1 MLDFRR
7 NYKVKQQRIN
17 NALGIRAGGGFEHY
31 NTYFLYNLC
40 LTMSKEEPID
50 KLNDG
55 INYDTS
61 SKMSLNPPGLTQIG
75 RTIVSDKFPITMDN
89 FWFAINS
96 NVIVNPF
103 DFVTVKNLH
112 NTMTIGIIK
121 ELQTV
126 ALNDNMM
133 IGDIFVPNDKK
144 SIEKETNTTTIAA
157 TTYTQDL
164 QLKDYKYSPSSTTI
178 ARAAVMANTGVKI
191 DETGDS
197 ISVSMP
203 VASGKTVEFS
213 TVEEIIFALGI
224 PEMGN
229 PIPAGIIQTTN
240 GLQVP
245 ITLDISY
252 LAGPDTTHV
261 NASGISGNHKTTY
274 LLFLLQSAY
283 QRLKDDGVAL
293 IIFNTKE
300 AELLQI
306 HKRQKEKEKGRT
318 EELFDILDLEIE
330 PFDNVTYFLPRG
342 KNGKPNSAFIPD
354 KYKTYSYELKD
365 IYDRLD
371 LLLPDAYDPQYSLSS
386 IIDYVYE
393 TWPIKDSSGKE
404 ILTWS
409 DLFEY
414 KEYPQNIVS
423 HKSSLLHFRG
433 YLQRFRKSA
442 LFTDKKVTSTNLGEK
457 IKKIKSGDVI
467 VIDVGTI
474 SSLSEQSFVV
484 GDVMK
489 SIDEMYS
496 AREDLDNDD
505 ANNNAKNN
513 NESKGKR
520 PKFILIFVDEIN
532 RFIPKSNDLRKM
544 DAVSEQI
551 MRTVIAGGARETVLF
566 SAQQFKST
574 TDYRL
579 QENTGLHITAKVGLS
594 ELSTQPYSILDEST
608 KNNIARLNKGELVMI
623 HSAFRHP
630 IKISFPKGAFRRLR

>member
-1 MLDFRR
+1 
-7 NYKVKQQRIN
+7 
-17 NALGIRAGGGFEHY
+17 
-31 NTYFLYNLC
+31 
-40 LTMSKEEPID
+40 
-50 KLNDG
+50 
-55 INYDTS
+55 
-61 SKMSLNPPGLTQIG
+61 
-75 RTIVSDKFPITMDN
+75 
-89 FWFAINS
+89 
-96 NVIVNPF
+96 
-103 DFVTVKNLH
+103 
-112 NTMTIGIIK
+112 
-121 ELQTV
+121 
-126 ALNDNMM
+126 
-133 IGDIFVPNDKK
+133 
-144 SIEKETNTTTIAA
+144 
-157 TTYTQDL
+157 
-164 QLKDYKYSPSSTTI
+164 
-178 ARAAVMANTGVKI
+178 MANTGVKI
-191 DETGDS
+191 GETGDS

-203 VASGKTVEFS
+203 VAAGKTVEFS

-442 LFTDKKVTSTNLGEK
+442 LFTDKKVTSTYLGEK
-457 IKKIKSGDVI
+457 IKKIKSGDVF

-496 AREDLDNDD
+496 ARENLDNDD

-513 NESKGKR
+513 NESKGNR

-532 RFIPKSNDLRKM
+532 RFIPKSNDLRRM

>member
-1 MLDFRR
+1 
-7 NYKVKQQRIN
+7 
-17 NALGIRAGGGFEHY
+17 
-31 NTYFLYNLC
+31 
-40 LTMSKEEPID
+40 
-50 KLNDG
+50 
-55 INYDTS
+55 
-61 SKMSLNPPGLTQIG
+61 
-75 RTIVSDKFPITMDN
+75 
-89 FWFAINS
+89 
-96 NVIVNPF
+96 
-103 DFVTVKNLH
+103 
-112 NTMTIGIIK
+112 
-121 ELQTV
+121 
-126 ALNDNMM
+126 M
-133 IGDIFVPNDKK
+133 IGDIFAHNDKK
-144 SIEKETNTTTIAA
+144 SIKKETTTTIAA

-164 QLKDYKYSPSSTTI
+164 QLKDYKNSPSSTTI

-191 DETGDS
+191 GETGDS

-203 VASGKTVEFS
+203 VAAGKTVEFS

-240 GLQVP
+240 GLHVP

-442 LFTDKKVTSTNLGEK
+442 LFTDKKVTSTYLGEK
-457 IKKIKSGDVI
+457 IKKIKSGDVF

-496 AREDLDNDD
+496 ARENLDNDD
-505 ANNNAKNN
+505 ANNNANNN
-513 NESKGKR
+513 NETKGGR

-594 ELSTQPYSILDEST
+594 ELSTQPYSILDDST

-630 IKISFPKGAFRRLR
+630 IKISFPKGAFRRLK

>member
-1 MLDFRR
+1 MTKGKPF
-7 NYKVKQQRIN
+7 
-17 NALGIRAGGGFEHY
+17 
-31 NTYFLYNLC
+31 
-40 LTMSKEEPID
+40 D
-50 KLNDG
+50 KPNKG
-55 INYDTS
+55 INYNIQ
-61 SKMSLNPPGLTQIG
+61 SKISLNPPGLTQVG
-75 RTIVSDKFPITMDN
+75 QTIVSDKFPITMDT
-89 FWFAINS
+89 FWIAIKS
-96 NVIVNPF
+96 NVIINPF

-112 NTMTIGIIK
+112 NTRTIGIVK

-126 ALNDNMM
+126 ALHKKMMNKNGTNDQNV
-133 IGDIFVPNDKK
+133 IKRQNEQHWRGQPPSRGSVLTVGSEDPDPA
-144 SIEKETNTTTIAA
+144 S
-157 TTYTQDL
+157 YDYL
-164 QLKDYKYSPSSTTI
+164 QSSSTTI
-178 ARAAVMANTGVKI
+178 AKVAVMANTGVTVEGTKN
-191 DETGDS
+191 S

-203 VASGKTVEFS
+203 IAAGKTVEFA

-229 PIPAGIIQTTN
+229 PIPAGIIHTTN

-261 NASGISGNHKTTY
+261 NASGISGNQKTTY

-283 QRLKDDGVAL
+283 QKLKDEGVAL

-306 HKRQKEKEKGRT
+306 HKKQKEKEKKRT
-318 EELFDILDLEIE
+318 ENLFNILDLEIE
-330 PFDNVTYFLPRG
+330 PFDNVKYFLPRG
-342 KNGKPNSAFIPD
+342 KNGKPNSAYIPD
-354 KYKTYSYELKD
+354 KYKTYSFELKD
-365 IYDRLD
+365 VYDRLD
-371 LLLPDAYDPQYSLSS
+371 LLLPDVYDPQYNLSS
-386 IIDYVYE
+386 IIEYVYE
-393 TWPIKDSSGKE
+393 AWPIKDKSEKE
-404 ILTWS
+404 ISTWT

-414 KEYPQNIVS
+414 EDYPQNIVS

-442 LFTDKKVTSTNLGEK
+442 LFTDKKVTSTYLGNR
-457 IKKIKSGDVI
+457 IKKIKSGEVF

-474 SSLSEQSFVV
+474 SSLAEQSFVV

-496 AREDLDNDD
+496 TSDGLDNDD
-505 ANNNAKNN
+505 ENSNR
-513 NESKGKR
+513 SKSKKKR
-520 PKFILIFVDEIN
+520 PKYLLIFIDEIN
-532 RFIPKSNDLRKM
+532 RFVPKSRDVLRM
-544 DAVSEQI
+544 NPVAEQI
-551 MRTVIAGGARETVLF
+551 MRTVIAGGARQTILF
-566 SAQQFKST
+566 SAQQFKSG

-594 ELSTQPYSILDEST
+594 ELYSRPYSMLDKST

-630 IKISFPKGAFRRLR
+630 IKISFPKGAFMRLE

>member
-1 MLDFRR
+1 MTKGKLF
-7 NYKVKQQRIN
+7 
-17 NALGIRAGGGFEHY
+17 
-31 NTYFLYNLC
+31 
-40 LTMSKEEPID
+40 D
-50 KLNDG
+50 KPNKG
-55 INYDTS
+55 INYNIQ
-61 SKMSLNPPGLTQIG
+61 SKISLNPPGLTQVG
-75 RTIVSDKFPITMDN
+75 QTIVSDKFPITMDT
-89 FWFAINS
+89 FWIAIKS
-96 NVIVNPF
+96 NVIINPF

-112 NTMTIGIIK
+112 NTRTIGIVK

-126 ALNDNMM
+126 ALHKKMMNKNGTNDQNV
-133 IGDIFVPNDKK
+133 IKRQNEQHWRGQPPSRGSVLTVGSEDPDPA
-144 SIEKETNTTTIAA
+144 S
-157 TTYTQDL
+157 YDYL
-164 QLKDYKYSPSSTTI
+164 QSSSTTI
-178 ARAAVMANTGVKI
+178 AKVAVMANTGVTVEGTKN
-191 DETGDS
+191 S

-203 VASGKTVEFS
+203 IAAGKTVEFA

-261 NASGISGNHKTTY
+261 NASGISGNQKTTY

-283 QRLKDDGVAL
+283 QKLKDEGVAL

-306 HKRQKEKEKGRT
+306 HKKQKEKEKKRT
-318 EELFDILDLEIE
+318 ENLFNILDLEIE
-330 PFDNVTYFLPRG
+330 PFDNVKYFLPRG
-342 KNGKPNSAFIPD
+342 KNGKPNSAYIPD
-354 KYKTYSYELKD
+354 KYKTYSFELKD
-365 IYDRLD
+365 VYDRLD
-371 LLLPDAYDPQYSLSS
+371 LLLPDVYDPQYNLSS
-386 IIDYVYE
+386 IIEYVYE
-393 TWPIKDSSGKE
+393 AWPIKVKSEKE
-404 ILTWS
+404 ISTWT

-414 KEYPQNIVS
+414 EDYPQNIVS

-442 LFTDKKVTSTNLGEK
+442 LFTDKKVTSTYLGNR
-457 IKKIKSGDVI
+457 IKKIKSGEVF

-474 SSLSEQSFVV
+474 SSLAEQSFVV

-496 AREDLDNDD
+496 TSDGLDNDD
-505 ANNNAKNN
+505 ENSNR
-513 NESKGKR
+513 SKSKKKR
-520 PKFILIFVDEIN
+520 PKYLLIFIDEIN
-532 RFIPKSNDLRKM
+532 RFVPKSRDVLRM
-544 DAVSEQI
+544 NPVAEQI
-551 MRTVIAGGARETVLF
+551 MRTVIAGGARQTILF
-566 SAQQFKST
+566 SAQQFKSG

-594 ELSTQPYSILDEST
+594 ELYSRPYSMLDKST

-630 IKISFPKGAFRRLR
+630 IKISFPKGAFMRLE

>member
-1 MLDFRR
+1 MTKGKPF
-7 NYKVKQQRIN
+7 
-17 NALGIRAGGGFEHY
+17 
-31 NTYFLYNLC
+31 
-40 LTMSKEEPID
+40 D
-50 KLNDG
+50 KPNKG
-55 INYDTS
+55 INYNIQ
-61 SKMSLNPPGLTQIG
+61 SKISLNPPGLTQVG
-75 RTIVSDKFPITMDN
+75 QTIVSDKFPITMDT
-89 FWFAINS
+89 FWIAIKS
-96 NVIVNPF
+96 NVIINPF

-112 NTMTIGIIK
+112 NTRTIGIVK

-126 ALNDNMM
+126 ALHKKMMNKNGTNDQNV
-133 IGDIFVPNDKK
+133 IKRQNEQHWRGQLPSRGSVLTVGSEDPDPA
-144 SIEKETNTTTIAA
+144 S
-157 TTYTQDL
+157 YDYL
-164 QLKDYKYSPSSTTI
+164 QSSSTTI
-178 ARAAVMANTGVKI
+178 AKVAVMANTGVTVEGTKN
-191 DETGDS
+191 S

-203 VASGKTVEFS
+203 IAAGKTVEFA

-261 NASGISGNHKTTY
+261 NASGISGNQKTTY

-283 QRLKDDGVAL
+283 QKLKGEGVAL

-306 HKRQKEKEKGRT
+306 HKKQKEKEKKRT
-318 EELFDILDLEIE
+318 ENLFNILDLEIE
-330 PFDNVTYFLPRG
+330 PFDNVKYFLPRG
-342 KNGKPNSAFIPD
+342 KNGKPNSAYIPD
-354 KYKTYSYELKD
+354 KYKTYSFELKD
-365 IYDRLD
+365 VYDRLD
-371 LLLPDAYDPQYSLSS
+371 LLLPDVYDPQYNLSS
-386 IIDYVYE
+386 IIEYVYE
-393 TWPIKDSSGKE
+393 AWPIKVKSEKE
-404 ILTWS
+404 ISTWT

-414 KEYPQNIVS
+414 EDYPQNIVS

-442 LFTDKKVTSTNLGEK
+442 LFTDKKVTSTYLGNR
-457 IKKIKSGDVI
+457 IKKIKSGEVF

-474 SSLSEQSFVV
+474 SSLAEQSFVV

-496 AREDLDNDD
+496 TSDGLDNDD
-505 ANNNAKNN
+505 ENSNR
-513 NESKGKR
+513 SKSKKKR
-520 PKFILIFVDEIN
+520 PKYLLIFIDEIN
-532 RFIPKSNDLRKM
+532 RFVPKSRDVLRM
-544 DAVSEQI
+544 NPVAEQI
-551 MRTVIAGGARETVLF
+551 MRTVIAGGARQTILF
-566 SAQQFKST
+566 SAQQFKSG

-594 ELSTQPYSILDEST
+594 ELYSRPYSMLDKST

-630 IKISFPKGAFRRLR
+630 IKISFPKGAFMRLE

>member
-1 MLDFRR
+1 M
-7 NYKVKQQRIN
+7 NYKPKSR
-17 NALGIRAGGGFEHY
+17 L
-31 NTYFLYNLC
+31 
-40 LTMSKEEPID
+40 
-50 KLNDG
+50 
-55 INYDTS
+55 
-61 SKMSLNPPGLTQIG
+61 SLNPRGLRLIG
-75 RTIVSDKFPITMDN
+75 LTIVSDKFPITMDT

-96 NVIVNPF
+96 RVIVNPF

-112 NTMTIGIIK
+112 NTRTIGIVK

-126 ALNDNMM
+126 ALSRNTRKLDDNFSMED
-133 IGDIFVPNDKK
+133 IG
-144 SIEKETNTTTIAA
+144 KENNNSNLKMQTTTKMTTNYHKDQQLDNSNQSGASTTTTIA
-157 TTYTQDL
+157 
-164 QLKDYKYSPSSTTI
+164 
-178 ARAAVMANTGVKI
+178 RVAVMANTGVKT
-191 DETGDS
+191 DETENTVP
-197 ISVSMP
+197 VSMP
-203 VASGKTVEFS
+203 VRAGIAVEFS
-213 TVEEIIFALGI
+213 TTEEIIFALGI

-261 NASGISGNHKTTY
+261 NASGISGNQKTTY

-283 QRLKDDGVAL
+283 QRLKDEDVAL

-306 HKRQKEKEKGRT
+306 HKKQKEKEKERT
-318 EELFDILDLEIE
+318 EKLFDILDLEIE

-354 KYKTYSYELKD
+354 KYETYSYELRD
-365 IYDRLD
+365 VYDRLD
-371 LLLPDAYDPQYSLSS
+371 LLLPDAYDPQYNLSS
-386 IIDYVYE
+386 VIDYVYE
-393 TWPIKDSSGKE
+393 AWPITDSSGNE
-404 ILTWS
+404 ISTWTK
-409 DLFEY
+409 LFEY
-414 KEYPQNIVS
+414 EEYPQNIVS
-423 HKSSLLHFRG
+423 HKSSLLHFRS

-442 LFTDKKVTSTNLGEK
+442 LFTDKKVTSTYLGNR
-457 IKKIKSGDVI
+457 IKKIKPGDVF

-474 SSLSEQSFVV
+474 STLSEQSFVV

-496 AREDLDNDD
+496 ARDNLDNED
-505 ANNNAKNN
+505 ANNDDITNTKNGNKAKN
-513 NESKGKR
+513 KR
-520 PKFILIFVDEIN
+520 PKYILIFVDEIN
-532 RFIPKSNDLRKM
+532 RFVPRSHDTRRVNPV
-544 DAVSEQI
+544 AEQI
-551 MRTVIAGGARETVLF
+551 MRTIIAGGARETILF
-566 SAQQFKST
+566 SAQQFKSA

-594 ELSTQPYSILDEST
+594 ELSTQPYSMLDEST

-630 IKISFPKGAFRRLR
+630 IKISFPKGAFMRLK

>member
-1 MLDFRR
+1 MTKGKPF
-7 NYKVKQQRIN
+7 
-17 NALGIRAGGGFEHY
+17 
-31 NTYFLYNLC
+31 
-40 LTMSKEEPID
+40 D
-50 KLNDG
+50 KPNKG
-55 INYDTS
+55 INYNIQ
-61 SKMSLNPPGLTQIG
+61 SKISLNPPGLTQVG
-75 RTIVSDKFPITMDN
+75 QTIVSDKFPITMDT
-89 FWFAINS
+89 FWIAIKS
-96 NVIVNPF
+96 NVIINPF

-112 NTMTIGIIK
+112 NTRTIGIVK

-126 ALNDNMM
+126 ALHKKMMNKNGTNDQNV
-133 IGDIFVPNDKK
+133 IKRQ
-144 SIEKETNTTTIAA
+144 KEQRWRGQLPSRGSVLTVGSEDPDPAS
-157 TTYTQDL
+157 YDYL
-164 QLKDYKYSPSSTTI
+164 QSSSTTI
-178 ARAAVMANTGVKI
+178 AKVAVMANTGVTVEGTKN
-191 DETGDS
+191 S

-203 VASGKTVEFS
+203 IAAGKTVEFA

-229 PIPAGIIQTTN
+229 PIPAGIIHTTN

-261 NASGISGNHKTTY
+261 NASGISGNQKTTY

-283 QRLKDDGVAL
+283 QKLKDEGVAL

-306 HKRQKEKEKGRT
+306 HKKQKEKEKKRT
-318 EELFDILDLEIE
+318 ENLFNILDLEIE
-330 PFDNVTYFLPRG
+330 PFDNVKYFLPRG
-342 KNGKPNSAFIPD
+342 KNGKPNSAYIPD
-354 KYKTYSYELKD
+354 KYKTYSFELKD
-365 IYDRLD
+365 VYDRLD
-371 LLLPDAYDPQYSLSS
+371 LLLPDVYDPQYNLSS
-386 IIDYVYE
+386 IIEYVYE
-393 TWPIKDSSGKE
+393 AWPIKVKSEKE
-404 ILTWS
+404 ISTWT

-414 KEYPQNIVS
+414 EDYPQNIVS

-442 LFTDKKVTSTNLGEK
+442 LFTDKKVTSTYLGNR
-457 IKKIKSGDVI
+457 IKKIKSGEVF

-474 SSLSEQSFVV
+474 SSLAEQSFVV

-496 AREDLDNDD
+496 TSDGLDNDD
-505 ANNNAKNN
+505 ENSNR
-513 NESKGKR
+513 SKSKKKR
-520 PKFILIFVDEIN
+520 PKYLLIFIDEIN
-532 RFIPKSNDLRKM
+532 RFVPKSRDVLRM
-544 DAVSEQI
+544 NPVAEQI
-551 MRTVIAGGARETVLF
+551 MRTVIAGGARQTILF
-566 SAQQFKST
+566 SAQQFKSG

-594 ELSTQPYSILDEST
+594 ELYSRPYSMLDKST

-630 IKISFPKGAFRRLR
+630 IKISFPKGAFMRLE

>member
-1 MLDFRR
+1 
-7 NYKVKQQRIN
+7 
-17 NALGIRAGGGFEHY
+17 
-31 NTYFLYNLC
+31 
-40 LTMSKEEPID
+40 MSKREPID
-50 KLNDG
+50 KSNNG
-55 INYDTS
+55 INYNIRF
-61 SKMSLNPPGLTQIG
+61 KMSLNPQGLTQIG

-89 FWFAINS
+89 FWFAIDS
-96 NVIVNPF
+96 DIIVNPF
-103 DFVTVKNLH
+103 DFITVKNLY
-112 NTMTIGIIK
+112 NTKTIGIVK

-126 ALNDNMM
+126 AIYGNMM
-133 IGDIFVPNDKK
+133 IQDNFDDDKYNDN
-144 SIEKETNTTTIAA
+144 IIKESPTTR
-157 TTYTQDL
+157 DL
-164 QLKDYKYSPSSTTI
+164 QLEHSNYSPSSATTI
-178 ARAAVMANTGVKI
+178 AKVAVMVNTGVKI
-191 DETGDS
+191 EGTGTGNS
-197 ISVSMP
+197 ISVNMP
-203 VASGKTVEFS
+203 VAAGKTVEFA
-213 TVEEIIFALGI
+213 TAEEIVFALGI

-261 NASGISGNHKTTY
+261 NASGISGNQKTTY

-283 QRLKDDGVAL
+283 QKLKDEGIAL

-306 HKRQKEKEKGRT
+306 HKKQKEKEKRQT
-318 EELFDILDLEIE
+318 EDLFNILDLEIE
-330 PFDNVTYFLPRG
+330 PFENVKYFLPRG

-365 IYDRLD
+365 VYDRLD
-371 LLLPDAYDPQYSLSS
+371 LLLPDAYDPQYNLSS

-393 TWPIKDSSGKE
+393 AWPIRDSSGNK
-404 ILTWS
+404 ISTWT

-414 KEYPQNIVS
+414 KDYPQNIVS

-442 LFTDKKVTSTNLGEK
+442 LFTDKKVTSTYLGDK
-457 IKKIKSGDVI
+457 IKKIKSGDVF

-474 SSLSEQSFVV
+474 SSLAEQSFIV

-496 AREDLDNDD
+496 ARENLDNEDD
-505 ANNNAKNN
+505 DDNTNNKNETKN
-513 NESKGKR
+513 KR
-520 PKFILIFVDEIN
+520 PKYILIFVDEIN
-532 RFIPKSNDLRKM
+532 RFVPKSNDTGRM
-544 DAVSEQI
+544 NPVAEQI
-551 MRTVIAGGARETVLF
+551 MRTVIAGGARQTVLF
-566 SAQQFKST
+566 SAQQFKSA

-579 QENTGLHITAKVGLS
+579 YENTGLHITAKVGLS
-594 ELSTQPYSILDEST
+594 ELATQPYSMLDEST

-630 IKISFPKGAFRRLR
+630 IKISFPRGAFMRL

>member
-1 MLDFRR
+1 
-7 NYKVKQQRIN
+7 
-17 NALGIRAGGGFEHY
+17 
-31 NTYFLYNLC
+31 
-40 LTMSKEEPID
+40 MSKEQP
-50 KLNDG
+50 L
-55 INYDTS
+55 DTS

-126 ALNDNMM
+126 ALNDKMM
-133 IGDIFVPNDKK
+133 IEDIFVHNDKK
-144 SIEKETNTTTIAA
+144 SIKKETTSTIAA
-157 TTYTQDL
+157 TPYTQDL
-164 QLKDYKYSPSSTTI
+164 QLKDYNHSPSSTTI

-191 DETGDS
+191 SETGDS

-442 LFTDKKVTSTNLGEK
+442 LFTDKKVTSTYLGEK
-457 IKKIKSGDVI
+457 VKKIKSGDVF

-496 AREDLDNDD
+496 ARENLDNDD

-532 RFIPKSNDLRKM
+532 RFIPKSNDLRRM

-630 IKISFPKGAFRRLR
+630 IKISFPKGAFRRLK

>member
-1 MLDFRR
+1 
-7 NYKVKQQRIN
+7 
-17 NALGIRAGGGFEHY
+17 
-31 NTYFLYNLC
+31 
-40 LTMSKEEPID
+40 MSKRKIFAKSNKD
-50 KLNDG
+50 N
-55 INYDTS
+55 I
-61 SKMSLNPPGLTQIG
+61 SLNSPDLSLIG
-75 RTIVSDKFPITMDN
+75 QTFVSDKFPITMDN
-89 FWFAINS
+89 FWFAIS
-96 NVIVNPF
+96 SKVVVNPF

-112 NTMTIGIIK
+112 NTRTIGIVK

-126 ALNDNMM
+126 ALDGRTKIRDN
-133 IGDIFVPNDKK
+133 FVQGDKK
-144 SIEKETNTTTIAA
+144 SIEKETTAT

-164 QLKDYKYSPSSTTI
+164 QLRDSSHNTSSATI
-178 ARAAVMANTGVKI
+178 AKVAVMANTGVKI
-191 DETGDS
+191 EETGNS
-197 ISVSMP
+197 VSVSMP
-203 VASGKTVEFS
+203 VEAGKAVEFA

-240 GLQVP
+240 GLHVP

-283 QRLKDDGVAL
+283 QRLKDDNVAL

-300 AELLQI
+300 SELLQI
-306 HKRQKEKEKGRT
+306 HKRQKEKEKERT
-318 EELFDILDLEIE
+318 EKLFNILNLEIE
-330 PFDNVTYFLPRG
+330 PFENVTYFLPRG
-342 KNGKPNSAFIPD
+342 KNGKPNSNFIPD

-371 LLLPDAYDPQYSLSS
+371 LLLPDAYDPQYNLSS

-393 TWPIKDSSGKE
+393 AWPIRDSSGKE
-404 ILTWS
+404 ISTWS
-409 DLFEY
+409 DLFQYE
-414 KEYPQNIVS
+414 EYPQNIVS
-423 HKSSLLHFRG
+423 HRSSLLHFRG

-442 LFTDKKVTSTNLGEK
+442 LFTDKKVTSTYLGDK
-457 IKKIKSGDVI
+457 IKNIRPNDVF

-474 SSLSEQSFVV
+474 SSLAEQSFVV

-496 AREDLDNDD
+496 ARENLDNDD
-505 ANNNAKNN
+505 ANDNTKNKTEMRN
-513 NESKGKR
+513 KR
-520 PKFILIFVDEIN
+520 PKYILIFIDEIN
-532 RFIPKSNDLRKM
+532 RFVPKSHNTRVINPV
-544 DAVSEQI
+544 AEQI

-630 IKISFPKGAFRRLR
+630 IKISFPRGAFRRLK

>member
-1 MLDFRR
+1 
-7 NYKVKQQRIN
+7 
-17 NALGIRAGGGFEHY
+17 
-31 NTYFLYNLC
+31 
-40 LTMSKEEPID
+40 MSKEQP
-50 KLNDG
+50 L
-55 INYDTS
+55 DTS

-126 ALNDNMM
+126 ALNDKMM
-133 IGDIFVPNDKK
+133 IGDIFVHNDKK
-144 SIEKETNTTTIAA
+144 SINKETTSTIAA
-157 TTYTQDL
+157 TPYTQDL
-164 QLKDYKYSPSSTTI
+164 QLKDYNHSPSSITI

-191 DETGDS
+191 GETGDS

-442 LFTDKKVTSTNLGEK
+442 LFTDKKVTSTYLGEK
-457 IKKIKSGDVI
+457 VKKIKSGDVF

-496 AREDLDNDD
+496 ARENLDNDD
-505 ANNNAKNN
+505 ANDNAKNN

-532 RFIPKSNDLRKM
+532 RFIPKSNDLRRM

-630 IKISFPKGAFRRLR
+630 IKISFPKGAFRRLK

>member
-1 MLDFRR
+1 MTKGKPF
-7 NYKVKQQRIN
+7 
-17 NALGIRAGGGFEHY
+17 
-31 NTYFLYNLC
+31 
-40 LTMSKEEPID
+40 D
-50 KLNDG
+50 KPNKG
-55 INYDTS
+55 INYNIQ
-61 SKMSLNPPGLTQIG
+61 SKISLNPPGLTQVG
-75 RTIVSDKFPITMDN
+75 QTIVSDKFPITMDT
-89 FWFAINS
+89 FWIAIKS
-96 NVIVNPF
+96 NVIINPF

-112 NTMTIGIIK
+112 NTRTIGIVK

-126 ALNDNMM
+126 ALHKKMMNKNGTNDQNV
-133 IGDIFVPNDKK
+133 IKRQ
-144 SIEKETNTTTIAA
+144 KEQRWRGQLPSRGSVLTVGSEDPDPDPAS
-157 TTYTQDL
+157 YDYL
-164 QLKDYKYSPSSTTI
+164 QSSSTTI
-178 ARAAVMANTGVKI
+178 AKVAVMANTGVTVEGTKN
-191 DETGDS
+191 S

-203 VASGKTVEFS
+203 IAAGKTVEFA

-261 NASGISGNHKTTY
+261 NASGISGNQKTTY

-283 QRLKDDGVAL
+283 QKLKDEGVAL

-306 HKRQKEKEKGRT
+306 HKKQKEKEKKRT
-318 EELFDILDLEIE
+318 ENLFNILDLEIE
-330 PFDNVTYFLPRG
+330 PFDNVKYFLPRG
-342 KNGKPNSAFIPD
+342 KNGKPNSAYIPD
-354 KYKTYSYELKD
+354 KYKTYSFELKD
-365 IYDRLD
+365 VYDRLD
-371 LLLPDAYDPQYSLSS
+371 LLLPDVYDPQYNLSS
-386 IIDYVYE
+386 IIEYVYE
-393 TWPIKDSSGKE
+393 AWPIKVKSEKE
-404 ILTWS
+404 ISTWT

-414 KEYPQNIVS
+414 EDYPQNIVS

-442 LFTDKKVTSTNLGEK
+442 LFTDKKVTSTYLGNR
-457 IKKIKSGDVI
+457 IKKIKSGEVF

-474 SSLSEQSFVV
+474 SSLAEQSFVV

-496 AREDLDNDD
+496 TSDGLDNDD
-505 ANNNAKNN
+505 ENSNR
-513 NESKGKR
+513 SKSKKKR
-520 PKFILIFVDEIN
+520 PKYLLIFIDEIN
-532 RFIPKSNDLRKM
+532 RFVPKSHDVLRM
-544 DAVSEQI
+544 NPVAEQI
-551 MRTVIAGGARETVLF
+551 MRTVIAGGARQTILF
-566 SAQQFKST
+566 SAQQFKSG

-594 ELSTQPYSILDEST
+594 ELYSRPYSMLDKST

-630 IKISFPKGAFRRLR
+630 IKISFPKGAFMRLE